1 MGASWQLV
9 FGAALHWASLLYQG
23 VEFSPSLGSPV
34 DASRAITPLSA
45 CVAIALS
52 LGFRCLENR
61 RVRTAIAIACVASGA
76 ACLAL
81 TVFIPDS

>member
-52 LGFRCLENR
+52 LGAWRTVACIR
-61 RVRTAIAIACVASGA
+61 RSPPPAWPQGRHAW
-76 ACLAL
+76 
-81 TVFIPDS
+81 P